1 MAAEAKVLIL
11 LSQRKLADSLAFS
24 LGRQGLDTSVV
35 SSAGEAV
42 QSMKHHPADMVIVDQ
57 AFPGGGDV
65 ILTKIRKEHPLAM
78 RILIDY
84 KAKNSDLAEMINK
97 AGPMA
102 ICTSDPDPDEL
113 WRLLAL
119 EGPVSHVSSQ
129 ATMGSLQLEMG
140 KLRRQNQQL
149 ENENKLISRELTSI
163 QIRYDQAIKGNG
175 KSGSS
180 NTDEAANVQ
189 RGSSSNNQ
197 VRIAAALTR
206 DMERIMGEPDVVLP
220 VLPPIAREIKR
231 LASDDQKSL
240 NELIDNIKQEQSLS
254 ARILQVANSPMYAG
268 LERTRNLQQAVSRL
282 GLEETKNLVYAVVAE
297 NLFKTK
303 SQGLAKIMA
312 QLWLHCLCCA
322 YANEMIAHQLNV
334 PGKEDYFVMGLL
346 HDIGRLLVL
355 FLLDNCFRQGD
366 VNPEEVDEGTILG
379 IMTAC
384 HHEYGERLIEKWE
397 YSKVFR
403 DVVTLH
409 NDDKHINEHDEPVII
424 TYFANIITR
433 KLGFSL
439 VPYDERL
446 NINEAVLDVLNLTMG
461 KQLQLEE
468 QVRNVV
474 IKVRDSFFG

>member
-24 LGRQGLDTSVV
+24 LGRQGLDTIVV
-35 SSAGEAV
+35 SSVGEAI

-57 AFPGGGDV
+57 SFPGGGDV
-65 ILTKIRKEHPLAM
+65 ILAKIRKEHPLAM

-84 KAKNSDLAEMINK
+84 NAKNSDKAELVNK
-97 AGPMA
+97 AGPLA
-102 ICTSDPDPDEL
+102 VCTAEPDADEI

-129 ATMGSLQLEMG
+129 ATMGSLQLELG
-140 KLRRQNQQL
+140 KIRRHNQQL
-149 ENENKLISRELTSI
+149 ENENKLISRELTNL
-163 QIRYDQAIKGNG
+163 QIRYDQALKGNV
-175 KSGSS
+175 KS
-180 NTDEAANVQ
+180 NERNAAESAGEQ
-189 RGSSSNNQ
+189 RIPVSRNQ

-206 DMERIMGEPDVVLP
+206 AMERIMEEPDVVLP

-231 LASDDQKSL
+231 LASDDQKSFE
-240 NELIDNIKQEQSLS
+240 ELIEKIKQEQSLS

-303 SQGLAKIMA
+303 SQELAKIMA
-312 QLWLHCLCCA
+312 KLWLHSLCCA
-322 YANEMIAHQLNV
+322 YANEMIAHQLDV

-355 FLLDNCFRQGD
+355 FLLDNAFRHGD
-366 VNPEEVDEGTILG
+366 VAPEEVDENTILG

-397 YSKVFR
+397 YSKIFR

-409 NDDKHINEHDEPVII
+409 NDDKHINEHEEPVII
-424 TYFANIITR
+424 TYFSNIITR

-439 VPYDERL
+439 VPYDDRL
-446 NINEAVLDVLNLTMG
+446 NINEAVLDVLNLTVG

-468 QVRNVV
+468 QIRKVV
-474 IKVRDSFFG
+474 VKVRDSFFG